1 MLRITLHNEPSSL
14 TFELEG
20 KLGGPWVKELE
31 DCWRNCSLRSE
42 TAGTT
47 RTNGQ
52 DDLHRSS
59 PKPVVRF
66 DLRGV
71 TYIDAAGK
79 RFLAARHSDGAEFLA
94 SGCLMPAVIAEIK
107 GDPIPDCVAE

>member
-1 MLRITLHNEPSSL
+1 MLRITLHDEPSSL

-31 DCWRNCSLRSE
+31 DCWRRYS
-42 TAGTT
+42 
-47 RTNGQ
+47 RTNDQ
-52 DDLHRSS
+52 DDLHRSP

-79 RFLAARHSDGAEFLA
+79 KFLAARYSDGAEFLA